1 MLTFGEPKELSYY
14 VMLDKGFLEK
24 KKLSKYEEYD
34 SKLDANIKKEIEI
47 LHKQNLEKE
56 QIKIE
61 EKSTE
66 MEKNHAVE
74 VDLLTRTINQN
85 LTEICDLETQ
95 AIQRNQEKQ
104 SLLQRREKIGLEK
117 ERREKEQKN
126 KGSPNYNQRQQVPM
140 PSNRQYQQSVSM
152 SSNQQYPEP
161 TNQQYQQYEMPPNS
175 VYQHSSP
182 PPYKYS
188 QE

>member
-1 MLTFGEPKELSYY
+1 
-14 VMLDKGFLEK
+14 
-24 KKLSKYEEYD
+24 
-34 SKLDANIKKEIEI
+34 
-47 LHKQNLEKE
+47 
-56 QIKIE
+56 
-61 EKSTE
+61 

-152 SSNQQYPEP
+152 SSNQQY
-161 TNQQYQQYEMPPNS
+161 QQYEMPPNS